1 MSSRLVALPRGPDTI
16 SRHRIAYIDGL
27 RAVAVLIVV
36 ASHAIAHSAIGAV
49 GVELFFVISGF
60 CLSFPT
66 LAKLYERGAAELDLH
81 RYAARRVVRIV
92 PPYWIAIAVLFVAA
106 LFIPDLHRVSGW
118 QVLQQALFDD
128 HKVDYL
134 TGTFWTLPIEFR
146 WYFFFPVAL
155 LLWRRYRMTFFT
167 VAITATLIGFIM
179 STITFDLILLPG
191 FMLGIVA
198 AHIAV
203 NGHRLSRW
211 ALPAFGAFLLATCAA
226 TRSLTA
232 PLWHLAVFVPAL
244 EAMMFLFV
252 VGAGSSLWLNRFLS
266 AKWLTAVGLA
276 SYSIYLVHLP
286 VSDLAIRR
294 GGNPILASLLGIA
307 IGFAFWYAAERPFVE
322 PKLRDRL
329 VAGLEGAFSRWL
341 PRVGIGRRIQFALI
355 PADSPSDR
363 DEESTSAPHLIAALH
378 EGSRLM

>member
-1 MSSRLVALPRGPDTI
+1 MTS

-36 ASHAIAHSAIGAV
+36 ASHAVAHSAIGAL

-60 CLSFPT
+60 CLSYPT
-66 LAKLYERGAAELDLH
+66 LAKLGERKAAELDLP

-92 PPYWIAIAVLFVAA
+92 PPYWIAIAVLFAAA

-118 QVLQQALFDD
+118 QVPQQALFDD
-128 HKVDYL
+128 YKVDYL
-134 TGTFWTLPIEFR
+134 AGTFWTLPIEFR

-155 LLWRRYRMTFFT
+155 LLWQRYRMTFFT
-167 VAITATLIGFIM
+167 VAITAGLIGLLV
-179 STITFDLILLPG
+179 SNTNLDLLFLPG

-203 NGHRLSRW
+203 NGHRLARW
-211 ALPAFGAFLLATCAA
+211 ALPAFGVCLLATCSV
-226 TRSLTA
+226 TKSLFA
-232 PLWHLAVFVPAL
+232 PLWHVAGFVPAL

-252 VGAGSSLWLNRFLS
+252 VGAGSSLWLNRCLS
-266 AKWLTAVGLA
+266 TKWLTAVGLA

-294 GGNPILASLLGIA
+294 GVNPILAALLGIGV
-307 IGFAFWYAAERPFVE
+307 GFAFWYAAERPFVE
-322 PKLRDRL
+322 PKLRNRL
-329 VAGLEGAFSRWL
+329 VSWLERAFTRWL
-341 PRVGIGRRIQFALI
+341 PRVGIRRRIQFALT
-355 PADSPSDR
+355 PRDSRSNRGD
-363 DEESTSAPHLIAALH
+363 DSGSAPRLTAALH
-378 EGSRLM
+378 EGSRFM